1 MLMIYHLTVT
11 CGTLLSMS
19 QALKDQLSRV
29 SNADEAE
36 KLILDHSKNLNAV
49 TDKLETQK
57 HQQLH
62 KLQDQLI
69 NRFVQIKV
77 SYWRCKVLAAI
88 FN

>member
-1 MLMIYHLTVT
+1 MNFIAHIIRPFP
-11 CGTLLSMS
+11 LSIL

-69 NRFVQIKV
+69 NRFVFRIA
-77 SYWRCKVLAAI
+77 L
-88 FN
+88 

>member
-1 MLMIYHLTVT
+1 MP
-11 CGTLLSMS
+11 

-69 NRFVQIKV
+69 NRFVLNKV
-77 SYWRCKVLAAI
+77 SILEVQSISCVIYITSQC
-88 FN
+88 